1 MTQLF
6 LISFL
11 AGLLLMVG
19 SMLWGVERRP
29 KATAKLASE
38 GQQTIRARLTVPN
51 LGAFLTLF
59 GVTGYPLFRY
69 TTLGTLSTLVL
80 AAMLGVAGVVGA
92 SLVIARWAVPGV
104 AAEIVDAR
112 YLLQGQ
118 PARVTRVIREVD
130 RSALTY
136 EIAYEGGGREQM
148 ARARSLDGTELAKGS
163 EVVIERIED
172 GYAYVEA
179 WAIVERRL

>member
-6 LISFL
+6 LVSFI

-29 KATAKLASE
+29 KGPLASAAA
-38 GQQTIRARLTVPN
+38 GQATIRARLTVPN

-69 TTLGTLSTLVL
+69 TRLGTLPILVL
-80 AAMLGVAGVVGA
+80 AAILGVAGVVGA
-92 SLVIARWAVPGV
+92 SLLIARWAVPGV
-104 AAEIVDAR
+104 AAEVIDER

-118 PARVTRVIREVD
+118 PARVTRVVREGD
-130 RSALTY
+130 GGELAY
-136 EIAYEGGGREQM
+136 EIAYTDGGRERF
-148 ARARSLDGTELAKGS
+148 ARAQSLDGTPLAVGS

-179 WAIVERRL
+179 WSIVEKRL